1 MRWAIVASF
10 IIHGF
15 FFGLV
20 FKSSDGKS
28 STYPRIIPVRLASM
42 PVAKGVKKPVV
53 KETAS
58 RKTKKTE
65 KIETP
70 QDKTR
75 MAEVNRRKKPGKKQ
89 ATPKPAVEETE
100 TAEEPTNDRNKGLP
114 EGVELGSEFGS
125 ARLDAVGFDSPY
137 YLNVLFS
144 KVRNRWDNPYEG
156 LDSVGCTIYFVINRR
171 GKISDS
177 AIEKSSGYVAYD
189 QAALRAVL
197 AAKPPPLPTQFN
209 SDELGI
215 HLEFK
220 YIPYN

>member
-1 MRWAIVASF
+1 MRWAIVASL

-28 STYPRIIPVRLASM
+28 SAYPRIIPVRLASM

-53 KETAS
+53 KEASS

-75 MAEVNRRKKPGKKQ
+75 MAEVNRRKKPRKKQ
-89 ATPKPAVEETE
+89 AAPKPAVEESE
-100 TAEEPTNDRNKGLP
+100 TADEPTDDQNKGLP

-144 KVRNRWDNPYEG
+144 KIRNRWDNPYEG
-156 LDSVGCTIYFVINRR
+156 LDSVGCTIYFVVNRR

-177 AIEKSSGYVAYD
+177 AIEKSSGFAAYD

-197 AAKPPPLPTQFN
+197 AAKPPPLPTQFG